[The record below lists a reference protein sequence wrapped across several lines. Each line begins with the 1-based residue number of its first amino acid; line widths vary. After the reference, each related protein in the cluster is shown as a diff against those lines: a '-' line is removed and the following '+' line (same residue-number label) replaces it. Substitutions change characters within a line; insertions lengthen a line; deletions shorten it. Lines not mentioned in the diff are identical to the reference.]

1 MTALSLTA
9 IDFVVI
15 AVVLLSAIFA
25 TARGLVHETFAI
37 LAWIAGGY
45 AAFRL
50 TPLVQPLL
58 HNLIAP
64 PWLERLAV
72 LFGLFILVFIP
83 LAILSRWLSAKVKGS
98 VASPVDRILGLV
110 FGVCRGLVI
119 VGVAYIAFAA
129 LVPLRNQP
137 DTLTKARLFPLIR
150 NTSEMLRELVPI
162 GVTNSSTGN
171 SASAYGAGDR
181 GTLDRLIHGRGE
193 NGRSSQ

>member
-25 TARGLVHETFAI
+25 TARGLIHETFAI

-45 AAFRL
+45 LAFRL
-50 TPLVQPLL
+50 TPFVQPFL
-58 HNLIAP
+58 NNMIAP

-72 LFGLFILVFIP
+72 LFGIFILVFIP

-98 VASPVDRILGLV
+98 VANPVDCCLGLV
-110 FGVCRGLVI
+110 FGICRGLVI
-119 VGVAYIAFAA
+119 VGIVYIAFAA
-129 LVPLRNQP
+129 LVPLKNQP

-150 NTSEMLRELVPI
+150 NTSEVLRELVPI
-162 GVTNSSTGN
+162 GGALFSTGN
-171 SASAYGAGDR
+171 SAAAYGAGGR
-181 GTLDRLIHGRGE
+181 RALDTMFHTKEE
-193 NGRSSQ
+193 NGGSSQ